1 MRYEFALANAVGF
14 LATMAMWL
22 VWAAIFIFKK
32 KPAETGEKVKETRR
46 EPASLAGIGVQ
57 ALAFAGIWAVQRI
70 PKGPIVPMADWAA
83 WTVAALQILL
93 AAFSVWI
100 SATAVRTLG
109 KQWTYVART
118 IEGHKL
124 ITEGPYRLVRNPI
137 YLGMFGMMV
146 ATGISITVWP
156 VLLAAIVVFLIGT
169 WIRVRSEEKLLR
181 ATFGAEFE
189 DYARHVPAFLPGVF

>member
-1 MRYEFALANAVGF
+1 MRYEFALPNAVGF
-14 LATMAMWL
+14 LATMAMWV
-22 VWAAIFIFKK
+22 VWVAIFIFKK
-32 KPAETGEKVKETRR
+32 KPAETGEKVKESRR
-46 EPASLAGIGVQ
+46 ESASFVGIGFQ
-57 ALAFAGIWAVQRI
+57 GLAFAGIWTVQRI
-70 PKGPIVPMADWAA
+70 PKGPIVPMPDWAA
-83 WTVAALQILL
+83 WSVAASQILL
-93 AAFSVWI
+93 AGFSVWI

-109 KQWTYVART
+109 RQWTYVART

-146 ATGISITVWP
+146 ATGVSITVWP
-156 VLLAAIVVFLIGT
+156 VLLAAIAVFLIGT

-189 DYARHVPAFLPGVF
+189 DYARRVPAFLPGVF